1 MATSK
6 SIQLAARE
14 LEEVLIWASVSVQTM
29 VAAGGEEPPVWVNHM
44 DYQFRT
50 IEAAALALVEAV
62 NLSRAA

>member
-14 LEEVLIWASVSVQTM
+14 LEEVLTWASCSVETM
-29 VAAGGEEPPVWVNHM
+29 VAAGGDESPVWVDHM
-44 DYQFRT
+44 AHQFRT

-62 NLSRAA
+62 KLSRAA